1 MIRIFQLIFH
11 AKEIEIRN
19 GFEMWLSK
27 SVIRQ
32 NIYGNTQ
39 IVSSYTPEHKKVVT
53 TINGYNIEEM
63 KEGFKKITFE
73 ISANNQEREEDEIM
87 LMIED
92 CNERYKIRTENCN
105 IEKSRIGGSH
115 RNKGIF
121 ILKPNEK
128 INLLGC
134 DGNID
139 EEFVAIKYE
148 GKMYLIKVHKD

>member
-11 AKEIEIRN
+11 ANEIEIRN

-27 SVIRQ
+27 SIIRQ
-32 NIYGNTQ
+32 NVYGDTQ

-53 TINGYNIEEM
+53 TISGYNIEEM
-63 KEGFKKITFE
+63 QEGFKKITFE
-73 ISANNQEREEDEIM
+73 ISSNKQECEEDEIM
-87 LMIED
+87 LMIGD
-92 CNERYKIRTENCN
+92 CNERYKIKTENCN
-105 IEKSRIGGSH
+105 IKKSIIGGSY

-128 INLLGC
+128 INLLDC
-134 DGNID
+134 DGNIE